1 MFKQNTFYIAS
12 FRLRNSDLESLIY
25 EAKNHIYLIKID
37 NVTTKIASFLRYPN
51 RLTLNATKTKFML
64 IGFTKTED

>member
-1 MFKQNTFYIAS
+1 MFKQNTFYSAS

-25 EAKNHIYLIKID
+25 EAKNHIKLIKID
-37 NVTTKIASFLRYPN
+37 NVSTKITSLLRYPN
-51 RLTLNATKTKFML
+51 RLTLNATKTEFML